1 MEREELRL
9 GEALKEERSWESDG
23 ITVLTAS
30 VELPQLAGKSGG
42 ARRFNRYYRGLCR
55 AYLAYCGLLLLP
67 AAADSCRAA
76 LAVSA
81 PWSIARAEL
90 RWRPSLQSD
99 TLLSVVCDIRET
111 IHGLPPFLLR
121 RSEVW
126 DLRVGLPIP
135 LSECFPEH
143 TRCKKTLL
151 RFAREETLRRME
163 RGAAFRENWRAALR
177 RNLNTRSYYLTEE
190 GLCFYYPLCSV
201 ADAKE
206 AIVTF
211 TMALHPENGPFLPL
225 AD

>member
-1 MEREELRL
+1 MERETLRL
-9 GEALKEERSWESDG
+9 AEALKEEQSWESDG

-30 VELPQLAGKSGG
+30 VELPQLAGKSGR

-55 AYLAYCGLLLLP
+55 AYLASCGLLLLP

-81 PWSIARAEL
+81 PWSVARAEL

-99 TLLSVVCDIRET
+99 ALLSVVCDIRET

-126 DLRVGLPIP
+126 DLRAGLPVP

-151 RFAREETLRRME
+151 RFAREEALRRME
-163 RGAAFRENWRAALR
+163 RGALFRENWRAALR

-211 TMALHPENGPFLPL
+211 TMGFHPENGPFLPP
-225 AD
+225 AG